1 MRGPHNIWRLA
12 RTGATFERTGAMGA
26 VLEAM
31 EAPRAIRIAA
41 RVLGWPL
48 KWFGLRGDPDMPPV
62 PRALQALGPAYIK
75 FGQILSTRPD
85 VVGPEMAHLKRA
97 LPKEIN
103 GYHFEDAKQ
112 LESALVKMPL
122 SGDVIMVKSSNG
134 IGLSRIVKKMRD
146 NYKAVDRSD

>member
-1 MRGPHNIWRLA
+1 M
-12 RTGATFERTGAMGA
+12 
-26 VLEAM
+26 LE
-31 EAPRAIRIAA
+31 
-41 RVLGWPL
+41 LGKFSSKLHAELVEPL
-48 KWFGLRGDPDMPPV
+48 LRHGISEVFM
-62 PRALQALGPAYIK
+62 
-75 FGQILSTRPD
+75 
-85 VVGPEMAHLKRA
+85 VGPEMAHLYRA

-146 NYKAVDRSD
+146 KYKAVDRSD